1 MLLPSKYSVLRA
13 IMSILPVLAYSG
25 MLILDSSD
33 KVLCK
38 GSIYPQSAYSDYT
51 KFSVQYPGV
60 LFY

>member
-1 MLLPSKYSVLRA
+1 
-13 IMSILPVLAYSG
+13 MSILPVLAYSG

-33 KVLCK
+33 KVLRK